1 MHENKPTSRPPSNF
15 QDRPKTDYQKTIIF
29 DRHSLHDER
38 TEAWVR
44 GAAESG
50 RQLDMPPSFLS
61 GGLEAYWGTSLA
73 SEASNSPGTI
83 SPCNNYIVGPL
94 KVVDSVAGKTEW
106 HIPEKFTAERP
117 AINYVHVDHGIP
129 ASAHPAASK
138 IPVPSDRP
146 CVVGDPDLLAD
157 LAWETG
163 YTPNG
168 ITDYLDID
176 KPVLGLWVNSFTDKT
191 VVVHLCSSG
200 NTPHSMR
207 LAYNM
212 WENEV
217 LTPCGIDGDP
227 FDPLATGS
235 AAATEE
241 HALND
246 RRVGMG
252 GILKWGLGY
261 SIDIVLRTKDNGIV
275 YTPENYWK
283 PQHEKALK
291 ELRAEAVEKGEDPS
305 KVFLTENDVITA
317 WIMRCVVES
326 MNMDPKR
333 TVAGS
338 IAMSLRKA
346 FEGDLIPHASE
357 HPYVGNAFGWGN
369 VLVTAGDVSTK
380 PLSWVARQVRRA
392 INEQGTRQQHMAYYN
407 MVRTCKTGLPI
418 IIFGDGGMYQIGF
431 SNWSK
436 ANLFEVDFSRARKE
450 AKGGQCRPLYVQEN
464 HGPAKPCDGF
474 FILGKDP
481 KGNYQTAACKLK
493 GQRIKFQEQLDR
505 DFAAGR

>member
-1 MHENKPTSRPPSNF
+1 MFFGRKAAVAPLDPTDRVLPLHFFESSVLVQNSNMAVS
-15 QDRPKTDYQKTIIF
+15 IVF
-29 DRHSLHDER
+29 DE
-38 TEAWVR
+38 V
-44 GAAESG
+44 
-50 RQLDMPPSFLS
+50 LDPEKLK
-61 GGLEAYWGTSLA
+61 TSLESLVKRDGWQRLGGRLRKNA
-73 SEASNSPGTI
+73 
-83 SPCNNYIVGPL
+83 
-94 KVVDSVAGKTEW
+94 AGKTEW
-106 HIPEKFTAERP
+106 HIPQKFTAERP

-157 LAWETG
+157 LAWEAG

-168 ITDYLDID
+168 ITDYLTED
-176 KPVLGLWVNSFTDKT
+176 KPVLGLRVNSFTDRT
-191 VVVHLCSSG
+191 VVVLQWQHVTFDALG
-200 NTPHSMR
+200 LQYVVDAWQLILHGR
-207 LAYNM
+207 
-212 WENEV
+212 ENEV

-235 AAATEE
+235 AVATEE
-241 HALND
+241 HVLND

-252 GILKWGLGY
+252 GILKWALGY
-261 SIDIVLRTKDNGIV
+261 GADMILRAKDNGMVCI
-275 YTPENYWK
+275 PESYWR
-283 PQHEKALK
+283 PQYEKALE

-346 FEGDLIPHASE
+346 FEGDLIPYASE

-392 INEQGTRQQHMAYYN
+392 INDQGTRQQHMAYYN
-407 MVRTCKTGLPI
+407 MVRTSNTGLPI

-436 ANLFEVDFSRARKE
+436 ANLFEVDFSPARKE
-450 AKGGQCRPLYVQEN
+450 AKDGQCRPSYVQEN

-481 KGNYQTAACKLK
+481 KGNYWTAACKLK
-493 GQRIKFQEQLDR
+493 GQWIKFQEQLDK